1 MYNAFRGAE
10 ERITTRVLLNHLNP
24 ELLHDAICAQETSS
38 PRETVDILKQYL
50 DHQRPLP
57 VLKWRLSE
65 ALSMGKLYDHVH
77 YFATDLASKALA
89 KNPVSG
95 ESDIAPTPPS
105 QSELTRI
112 ERTLYRFEIYCN
124 VFRGPPNTFLSL
136 RRRWFFFQ
144 FSPWE
149 NEQMACIY
157 DHFVSVVTPG
167 IGIIEI
173 HYMCFLD

>member
-1 MYNAFRGAE
+1 
-10 ERITTRVLLNHLNP
+10 
-24 ELLHDAICAQETSS
+24 
-38 PRETVDILKQYL
+38 
-50 DHQRPLP
+50 
-57 VLKWRLSE
+57 
-65 ALSMGKLYDHVH
+65 MGKLYDHVH

-157 DHFVSVVTPG
+157 DHFVSVVTPAFEDVSEKDPKWDSDTG
-167 IGIIEI
+167 PEDIRRWAHQSETSDE
-173 HYMCFLD
+173 FVFSKAQRPLRK